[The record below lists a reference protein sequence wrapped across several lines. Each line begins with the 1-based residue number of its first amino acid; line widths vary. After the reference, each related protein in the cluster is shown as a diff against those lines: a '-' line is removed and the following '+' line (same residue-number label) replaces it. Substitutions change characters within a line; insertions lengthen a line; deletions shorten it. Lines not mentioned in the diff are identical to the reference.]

1 LTYFLDKCFKTPD
14 SIPRIR
20 RRLSETFRAQY
31 INTKEIRSNILPLYP
46 GNIRANSSYTHA
58 EFLLLLLLF
67 NFVLL
72 GAFFVIE
79 KKKKTQ
85 FGLLLTKKLDFAKLL
100 TSEYALGRGMLE
112 ENFQMMT

>member
-1 LTYFLDKCFKTPD
+1 
-14 SIPRIR
+14 
-20 RRLSETFRAQY
+20 
-31 INTKEIRSNILPLYP
+31 
-46 GNIRANSSYTHA
+46 
-58 EFLLLLLLF
+58 
-67 NFVLL
+67 VLL